1 MGGHPGQ
8 ATWPAAVGGGLR
20 ELARGLRGLPR
31 LCQAGLV
38 LFGAGGA
45 GDLVYHASPAHLAA
59 ALTPLLG
66 AEAGRAHLVTL
77 AGMVAILVSVVW
89 RGLRRRVDSS

>member
-1 MGGHPGQ
+1 MSRHAGQ
-8 ATWPAAVGGGLR
+8 AAAFSAAVGGGLD

-31 LCQAGLV
+31 LCRAGLV

-45 GDLVYHASPAHLAA
+45 GDLVYHTAPAHLAA
-59 ALTPLLG
+59 TLTPLLG

-77 AGMVAILVSVVW
+77 AGMVAILASVVW
-89 RGLRRRVDSS
+89 RGLRRRVES